1 MANEKINA
9 YIEQIR
15 LIIDRQLDLVYE
27 YHNSKAV
34 YGYADDFPF
43 FNLFVNF
50 KKNLYEGLVKD
61 LYMQG
66 RDIAALLNELNG
78 LPEFKEMGIEIKAT
92 PDGLDFP
99 KIWQFSNKI
108 MDKDY
113 TYYCLKLFPYCRY
126 VLGLEYIIFKFAPV
140 LIEKLYSEEYWDAM
154 SMVFTDLTFFD
165 SIVFSDEDWIDE
177 NGNRVSER
185 MAIASPIKRKRFV
198 EQVDYYNYCCYR
210 RYDYLQ
216 DKPELDEWYGS
227 KDWSEGENLW
237 EINVD
242 KTFGV
247 CLAKNIGKENEEI
260 IDFLVSVPY
269 LTEAL
274 VRAFHDV
281 KSGGCRLI
289 DEEHYEG
296 TPGLHLTE
304 KYKKTI
310 KEKLAEYYSQGYV
323 DVTHSEDFGAIS
335 NDGIYFFDLAAIDR
349 NKQYWDKEDEPKFL
363 DKQHYL
369 NLLRPLKDPLDYPG
383 EELKP
388 LEEEPIDKVSKQKF
402 VNRYMNFFIS
412 KLNIVVREKK
422 GIFKSPSMIEEIIR
436 KTYQGMHKSYVS
448 SAITI
453 KTARVGSKTSKTA
466 IQKELKIRNDFF
478 SDYTHYYRDGKFDNE
493 QLKRISELID
503 YELLERIE

>member
-27 YHNSKAV
+27 YHNSKEV
-34 YGYADDFPF
+34 DGYADDFPF

-50 KKNLYEGLVKD
+50 KKNLYEGLVND

-66 RDIAALLNELNG
+66 RDIAALLDELNG
-78 LPEFKEMGIEIKAT
+78 LSEFKEMGVEIKVT

-108 MDKDY
+108 KEKDY

-140 LIEKLYSEEYWDAM
+140 LIEKLYSEQDWEA
-154 SMVFTDLTFFD
+154 SSTVFMYQTFFD
-165 SIVFSDEDWIDE
+165 SIVFSDEDWVNE
-177 NGNRVSER
+177 NGDRVSER
-185 MAIASPIKRKRFV
+185 MAIASSIKRRRFI

-210 RYDYLQ
+210 RYEYLE

-227 KDWSEGENLW
+227 SDWSGGEHLW

-247 CLAKNIGKENEEI
+247 CLAKNIGKKNEEVV
-260 IDFLVSVPY
+260 DYLVSVPY
-269 LTEAL
+269 LTEGL

-281 KSGGCRLI
+281 KSGGCCLI
-289 DEEHYEG
+289 DNDEHYEG

-304 KYKKTI
+304 KYKKNI
-310 KEKLAEYYSQGYV
+310 KERLAEYYSQGYV
-323 DVTHSEDFGAIS
+323 DVTHSEEFCKIS
-335 NDGIYFFDLAAIDR
+335 NDGIYYFDLAAIDR
-349 NKQYWDKEDEPKFL
+349 NKRSWNKEDEPEFL

-369 NLLRPLKDPLDYPG
+369 NLLRPLRDKLDYSG
-383 EELKP
+383 KP
-388 LEEEPIDKVSKQKF
+388 LEEEPIDKVSKQGLVKL
-402 VNRYMNFFIS
+402 YMNFFIS

-422 GIFKSPSMIEEIIR
+422 GIFKSPSMMEEIIR

-453 KTARVGSKTSKTA
+453 KTARVDSKTSKTT
-466 IQKELKIRNDFF
+466 IQKDLRIHNNHF